1 MVHSRRLYVK
11 IAGLVLVVTFGLSAL
26 ILVTG
31 PAGAEP
37 EQTFAITS
45 ISEGGHASDW
55 FDLWVMVSG
64 DPYEAYYG
72 IDTDDPA
79 EMEKMT
85 DAGGDFDSH
94 IILSGLEDGPHTIH
108 VLVYNTTGATATGSV
123 DIDVDHHSPDVG
135 AITNHSIAYGD
146 FVFKGTAT
154 DAYLNESAVYCM
166 IDDDETAARSNAM
179 TKVGDDFE
187 FTIDTTALEDGEHLV
202 RIWAH
207 DLWGNH
213 NKSRAV
219 VLFVSNKANLV
230 ITGVEWTKT
239 KVEAGQEVV
248 VEVTVMNE
256 GGTGASGFKVGIVEG
271 DKVVATKE
279 VTETLAPGASMDVT
293 VKWSMDEEDSREVYL
308 EVDTGEDIEE
318 SKEDDNRWKEG
329 QGVTFEGGSPGF
341 GALLAVLAVTFVA
354 LLAGR
359 SSRR

>member
-1 MVHSRRLYVK
+1 MVHSSRLYVK

-37 EQTFAITS
+37 EQTFGITS

-79 EMEKMT
+79 EMEKMD
-85 DAGGDFDSH
+85 DAGGDFNSH
-94 IILSGLEDGPHTIH
+94 VILSGLEDGPHTIH

-123 DIDVDHHSPDVG
+123 DIDVDHYSPDVG
-135 AITNHSIAYGD
+135 AITNHSTVYGD

-166 IDDDETAARSNAM
+166 IDNDETAARSNAM
-179 TKVGDDFE
+179 TKVGDHFE
-187 FTIDTTALEDGEHLV
+187 FTIDTSTLEDGEHLV

-213 NKSRAV
+213 NKSHAV
-219 VLFVSNKANLV
+219 VLFVSNKPNLV
-230 ITGVEWTKT
+230 ITAVEWTKT
-239 KVEAGQEVV
+239 KVEAGQDVV

-256 GGTGASGFKVGIVEG
+256 GGADANNFKVSIIEG
-271 DKVVATKE
+271 DKAVSSKE
-279 VTETLAPGASMDVT
+279 VTDALAPGASTTVT

-308 EVDTGEDIEE
+308 EVDTSGDVVE
-318 SKEDDNRWKEG
+318 SKEDDNRWQEG

-341 GALLAVLAVTFVA
+341 GALMAILATTFVA

-359 SSRR
+359 PTRR